1 MPVETKRENGWTVMT
16 MTPEKGEVKNKLPFP
31 CYVSAECEGMEVM
44 NPYSKKSCTLT
55 AEAYA
60 VYEVIVGMNRI
71 CMEVGLHDPAFHL
84 WDFVRS
90 GIEWF
95 QKFYPKEYYVLLD

>member
-1 MPVETKRENGWTVMT
+1 MPVETRKENGWTVMT
-16 MTPEKGEVKNKLPFP
+16 MTPEKGKVKNELPFP
-31 CYVSAECEGMEVM
+31 CYVSAECEGLEVM
-44 NPYSKKSCTLT
+44 NPYSKESCTLT

-71 CMEVGLHDPAFHL
+71 CMEVALHDPAFHL

-90 GIEWF
+90 GIAWF
-95 QKFYPKEYYVLLD
+95 QEFYPKEYYVLLD